1 MDLFV
6 FKKKANII
14 VGLIEGVET
23 VKEEEWWN
31 GGVDS
36 AIFKMLKDVEVIY
49 IDEKGSDEV
58 AKRFIQLDKEEN
70 EYGEIKYVELNND
83 LYYRIMFEENT
94 ITNDKIKIV

>member
-1 MDLFV
+1 MKNLFV
-6 FKKKANII
+6 FKKTTNVV
-14 VGLIEGVET
+14 VGLIEGIET

-36 AIFKMLKDVEVIY
+36 CIHKTLKNVEVIY
-49 IDEKGSDEV
+49 VDEKGSDKL
-58 AKRFIQLDKEEN
+58 AKRFIQLDKEN
-70 EYGEIKYVELNND
+70 EYGETEYVELTND

>member
-6 FKKKANII
+6 FKKTTNIV

-49 IDEKGSDEV
+49 VGEKNSNEI
-58 AKRFIQLDKEEN
+58 AKGFIQLDKEN
-70 EYGEIKYVELNND
+70 KYGNIEYVELTND
-83 LYYRIMFEENT
+83 LYYRIMFQENT